1 MSLSLFKS
9 PGAVMMLD
17 DDATFLEMMALV
29 LPPEWPLRLLLRPS
43 ECVAQLTRQR
53 TVRDADRWRQQ
64 EIVERWH
71 KIRMPLVP
79 QILDYWRQSPVRY
92 QLTQVAVVD
101 YSMPAMD
108 GFQVL
113 AALHDWPGMRILL
126 TGRADDQ
133 LAVDAFN
140 QGLIQQFVPKQA
152 ADMVQRLLAAIRRL
166 QTAAEPRVAQI
177 WRSTLSPRQY
187 ALLNLPSV
195 TRALEEWS
203 ERHWVEHAVIGN
215 PFGLLGRDAEGNASW
230 LQLEAAGDL
239 DELVESMDAAD
250 LSAAELDD
258 VRRGHKLVD
267 FELRQVLGSQDPVE
281 LRPAFAIGNEEP
293 LLGASFSLPDQP
305 DDSGSSF
312 GQFMAQQTARWV
324 EQ

>member
-9 PGAVMMLD
+9 PGAVMLLD
-17 DDATFLEMMALV
+17 DDAAFLEMMALV

-53 TVRDADRWRQQ
+53 TLRESDQWRQQ
-64 EIVERWH
+64 EMVDRWH
-71 KIRMPLVP
+71 KIRMPLLP
-79 QILDYWRQSPVRY
+79 QILEYWSQSQARY
-92 QLTQVAVVD
+92 QLTQVAVID

-113 AALHDWPGMRILL
+113 DALQDWPGMRILL

-152 ADMVQRLLAAIRRL
+152 PDMVQRLLSAIRRL
-166 QTAAEPRVAQI
+166 QAGADPRVAQI
-177 WRSTLSPRQY
+177 WRSTLSPRQH

-195 TRALEEWS
+195 SRVLERWS
-203 ERHWVEHAVIGN
+203 DERWIEHAVIGK
-215 PFGLLGRDAEGNASW
+215 PFGMIGRDAAGAAGW

-239 DELVESMDAAD
+239 DELAD
-250 LSAAELDD
+250 LMEGSELSESALQDIQQGQQLA
-258 VRRGHKLVD
+258 D
-267 FELRQVLGSQDPVE
+267 FELRQALGLEGPPE
-281 LRPAFAIGNEEP
+281 LKQAFSIGSDEP
-293 LLGASFSLPDQP
+293 LLGAFFNLPAQPVADRNSFQ
-305 DDSGSSF
+305 
-312 GQFMAQQTARWV
+312 QFLAQQPARWV